1 MSLPR
6 PSLRLAASQAVPKR
20 RLTATP
26 PMSQANAFEG
36 RGRWSGAARWRRG
49 RLAASTVTF
58 ATPVDRDTCMENWG
72 RFCRTVT
79 RSRTDLCRRADVTF
93 QTACNWYDGKVVP
106 TGTAMLWAATEF
118 PREFAA
124 ILVGRAA

>member
-6 PSLRLAASQAVPKR
+6 PSLRLAASQTAPRR

-26 PMSQANAFEG
+26 QMSPANAFEG
-36 RGRWSGAARWRRG
+36 RGRQATRWRRG
-49 RLAASTVTF
+49 RLSANTVTF
-58 ATPVDRDTCMENWG
+58 ATPVDRDDCMDAWG

-79 RSRTDLCRRADVTF
+79 RSRTDLSRRADVTF

-118 PREFAA
+118 PREFQAVM
-124 ILVGRAA
+124 VGRAA

>member
-6 PSLRLAASQAVPKR
+6 PSLRLAASQAAPRR

-36 RGRWSGAARWRRG
+36 RGRQATRWRRG
-49 RLAASTVTF
+49 RLSANTVTF
-58 ATPVDRDTCMENWG
+58 ATPTSRDACMADWG
-72 RFCRTVT
+72 RFCRKVT
-79 RSRTDLCRRADVTF
+79 RSRTDLSRRADVTF

-124 ILVGRAA
+124 IMIGRAA